1 MSLQIKPPFHRRP
14 HGASQ
19 PDQLPPVS
27 VSHPDILTHW
37 AFLRFKGEL
46 LHNLLWRDLFLE
58 GKGCAHCDCSM
69 NVIITE
75 SNTATPWLSNKLT
88 IYVVILELFKLC

>member
-14 HGASQ
+14 HGASP

-46 LHNLLWRDLFLE
+46 LHNLLW
-58 GKGCAHCDCSM
+58 
-69 NVIITE
+69 
-75 SNTATPWLSNKLT
+75 
-88 IYVVILELFKLC
+88 